1 MHTRQGSTPKA
12 TLALVLGGGGP
23 LGIAWETGML
33 QGWADAW
40 AVADASAAVLAPF
53 LRGRI
58 IGTSAGAIVGAHLAI
73 HGCVSAL
80 WAQQQEPP
88 GRDAPNG
95 PKMTSF
101 MAAFLKAKLL
111 TRDVTTFRR
120 SMGRSARKTALP
132 GEAEYLAAFAR
143 SYVPEAP
150 WRTDRELL
158 ITAIDAE
165 TGAFHAW
172 DSESEIPLQLAVA
185 ASCAVPCLYP
195 LVHIAGRAY
204 MDGGMGSPTNADL
217 AAGCHGA
224 IILDPLGR
232 MLGTSA
238 PVEKE
243 RRRLESANTSTLAFS
258 PNKSVTSVIGD
269 KYLDPTRRSEVARLG
284 RKQGLETAAGAWK
297 FVNG

>member
-1 MHTRQGSTPKA
+1 MQTQQGSVSTA
-12 TLALVLGGGGP
+12 SLALVLGGGGP

-40 AVADASAAVLAPF
+40 AAANASAAPLGPVLN
-53 LRGRI
+53 GRI

-73 HGCVSAL
+73 HGSVSAL
-80 WAQQQEPP
+80 WVQQQEPP

-95 PKMTSF
+95 PKMTGF

-111 TRDVTTFRR
+111 TRDVTKFRR

-143 SYVPEAP
+143 SYVPDAP

-172 DSESEIPLQLAVA
+172 NSQSEIPLQLAVA

-217 AAGCHGA
+217 AAGCPAA
-224 IILDPLGR
+224 IILDPLGP

-243 RRRLESANTSTLAFS
+243 RRRLEAANTRTLAFT
-258 PNKSVTSVIGD
+258 PDRSVTSVIGG
-269 KYLDPTRRSEVARLG
+269 KYLDPTRRSEVARFG
-284 RKQGLETAAGAWK
+284 REQGLETAAGAWK
-297 FVNG
+297 FVNS